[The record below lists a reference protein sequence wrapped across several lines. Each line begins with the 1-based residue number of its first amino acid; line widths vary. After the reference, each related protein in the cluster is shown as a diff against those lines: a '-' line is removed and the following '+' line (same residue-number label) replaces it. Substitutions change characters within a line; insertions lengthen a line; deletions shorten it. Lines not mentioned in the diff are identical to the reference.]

1 MDGQYLPDDEIDIDS
16 LASSEPPEYVPQMF
30 SEGGEVQEEDIE
42 YYAKGGEASFDQS
55 VETMNKYLLADEE
68 DAMPTAYATTPYG
81 VSERAAPEMSTK
93 TAKLMLKQLSTK
105 GGGGG
110 KSKRPKE
117 MSLEAGDLSPAIPEL
132 GAPQTEQDKL
142 VQIATARAQYDALER
157 AYQLK
162 AQAAQKA
169 GRGLMRPTFNALAF
183 DKPTLE
189 KPGPLMARTFA
200 KGGEADK
207 KDPELTGINRVSDF
221 IAQRLP
227 ASVFPTSGRTFL
239 ETVQGK
245 RDPITEGN
253 FSPEELAVMKE
264 MIALK
269 GGDAGDIQYSD
280 YHALAKVMR
289 AQGKIPAS
297 TTPSLFSLSDSLGNV
312 QTTLGR
318 FKYGR
323 DAKGNLV
330 VRDTYDFNPPRDPNS
345 MQEQRTAEYGA
356 MGPYSLVREYAGEKI
371 PPGRGREININL
383 GKPVKGAEGSPAAKI
398 FQSARDEYN
407 RQEKELLRLD
417 KPTLE
422 KMARPLARTFQ
433 AGGLVRALKSGAKKG
448 ASSVDN
454 VVPSSARSLFPEEG
468 PSFLPSIIKEEG
480 GNWMG
485 GSYSPEEFV
494 RPLYKNLNDPAKA
507 NSLNKWIDK
516 KLVPYVKNKMGTP
529 SDPVRI
535 QAEKEGILPFPD
547 TVVNAEITS
556 YAKSNSCRP
565 AY

>member
-189 KPGPLMARTFA
+189 KPGPLMARTFS

-485 GSYSPEEFV
+485 GSYSPEAFV
-494 RPLYKNLNDPAKA
+494 RPLYKAENLDNPAKA
-507 NSLNKWIDK
+507 KSLNKWIDK
-516 KLVPYVKNKMGTP
+516 KLTPYIKNKMGTP
-529 SDPVRI
+529 SDPVRKLADERRHI
-535 QAEKEGILPFPD
+535 AFP
-547 TVVNAEITS
+547 
-556 YAKSNSCRP
+556 
-565 AY
+565 